1 MATAIAFYVASNSV
15 HRYVDGF
22 SALHFHRLSCKQRAC
37 ASVIPAHKFDSSHD
51 PVHWSIS
58 TSTLSALP
66 SPRLS
71 ESSLKSSVSAV
82 LSPIR
87 SSEAQDWKVL
97 LSNDKIK
104 LLPQSLGKSFT
115 GTKARIVVGGESRI
129 SSTKF
134 NSFQGRTALL
144 TRAEEATLSNEISKF
159 VSLIRIREDFER
171 AVGRVPSDEEWAE
184 STNLNIFDLLQQI
197 KRSRDARARL
207 VNGNVGLVVSI
218 AKKYKNRGLA
228 FADLVQEGNLGL
240 MEAAER
246 FEPKK
251 GFKFCTYASWWIR
264 QRMTRS
270 IAEYSRV
277 IRLPEHVHMSLGI
290 MQKTTKEL
298 TVELGRQPTKL
309 EIASRMNIPLKKV
322 EKLSVSS
329 KIVLSLEIPVSGK
342 VDDRRTL
349 KDGIASDSPTP
360 EDHTEASLL
369 RAELIAVM
377 EELAPTERDVL
388 MMRFGLDDG
397 TSKTIDEVASRMKV
411 TREKV
416 RSVEARALNK
426 LRHPLRNYRLK
437 EYLQQGESAR

>member
-1 MATAIAFYVASNSV
+1 
-15 HRYVDGF
+15 
-22 SALHFHRLSCKQRAC
+22 
-37 ASVIPAHKFDSSHD
+37 
-51 PVHWSIS
+51 
-58 TSTLSALP
+58 
-66 SPRLS
+66 
-71 ESSLKSSVSAV
+71 
-82 LSPIR
+82 
-87 SSEAQDWKVL
+87 
-97 LSNDKIK
+97 
-104 LLPQSLGKSFT
+104 
-115 GTKARIVVGGESRI
+115 
-129 SSTKF
+129 
-134 NSFQGRTALL
+134 
-144 TRAEEATLSNEISKF
+144 
-159 VSLIRIREDFER
+159 
-171 AVGRVPSDEEWAE
+171 
-184 STNLNIFDLLQQI
+184 
-197 KRSRDARARL
+197 
-207 VNGNVGLVVSI
+207 
-218 AKKYKNRGLA
+218 
-228 FADLVQEGNLGL
+228 
-240 MEAAER
+240 
-246 FEPKK
+246 
-251 GFKFCTYASWWIR
+251 
-264 QRMTRS
+264 MTRS